1 LFDIELLDIFEFIA
15 LLFDLFA
22 IFEFI
27 ALLLATFEFIAL
39 LFIEPLFDVFE
50 FIELLFIEP
59 LFIEPL
65 FEFIDEFIFEFI
77 ALVFVLFAFVL
88 VFESPPQ
95 AKPNAAT
102 AKSADK
108 AKVFFIGKNSPV
120 CFKG

>member
-1 LFDIELLDIFEFIA
+1 MFDIELLDIFEFIA

-27 ALLLATFEFIAL
+27 ALLLATFEFIEL
-39 LFIEPLFDVFE
+39 LFIELLLDEFE

-59 LFIEPL
+59 LF
-65 FEFIDEFIFEFI
+65 EFIVEFIFEFA